1 VAFDRALDYLVR
13 THAFTSSSK
22 HSINFSRTLEERQ
35 ILLSLHETDLEVREV
50 KLIEEQVHAMHS
62 FDERYLSM
70 ELEEIRTHVAEVED
84 EHVVEARGL
93 TWLVLEIQD
102 IPQLLKMAHEVLAMS
117 SLILERLREEHASG
131 TDP

>member
-1 VAFDRALDYLVR
+1 
-13 THAFTSSSK
+13 
-22 HSINFSRTLEERQ
+22 
-35 ILLSLHETDLEVREV
+35 LEVREV

-62 FDERYLSM
+62 FDERYLST
-70 ELEEIRTHVAEVED
+70 ELEEIRTRVAEVED
-84 EHVVEARGL
+84 EHVIEARGL
-93 TWLVLEIQD
+93 TRLVLEIQD